1 MNGLT
6 EMHGTVAAIDF
17 HGDRLFAYERD
28 GQAFVAMRPV
38 VEALGLDW
46 SGQVQRI
53 RRDDVLS
60 EGVVMMPTP
69 SAGGMQETL
78 CLPIDLLNGWLF
90 GVDASRVR
98 PELRD
103 KITLYRREC
112 FKALS
117 DYFRPATRPPAGRS
131 WPDPV
136 EYGLSMTDKRQ
147 LVNEARVTF
156 DRQSARE
163 LWIMIGLPVTD
174 AMLACAPAQITHDV
188 DQNVVDYVL
197 QQGPVTSRDVTRKFQ
212 GLKASVVHAALARA
226 AQSGE
231 LRFSRHQ
238 PVGGGRPTTSWYAPT
253 RS

>member
-1 MNGLT
+1 MSGLAT
-6 EMHGTVAAIDF
+6 MQGTVAAIDF
-17 HGDRLFAYERD
+17 HGDRLFAYQNGD
-28 GQAFVAMRPV
+28 QAYVAMRPI

-69 SAGGMQETL
+69 SAGGLQEAL
-78 CLPIDLLNGWLF
+78 CLPIDLINGWLF
-90 GVDASRVR
+90 GVDANRVK

-112 FKALS
+112 FRALS
-117 DYFRPATRPPAGRS
+117 DHFKPMVTAPAHRP

-136 EYGLSMTDKRQ
+136 EYGMTMTDKRQ

-174 AMLACAPAQITHDV
+174 AMLSCASAQMMEDI
-188 DQNVVDYVL
+188 DQTVIDYVT
-197 QQGPVTSRDVTRKFQ
+197 QKGPVKARDIVRKFQ
-212 GLKASVVHAALARA
+212 GYKASVLQAALARA
-226 AQSGE
+226 ADAGHLSFQ
-231 LRFSRHQ
+231 RYR
-238 PVGGGRPTTSWYAPT
+238 PPGGGHASIIWSATPVR
-253 RS
+253 